1 MRKLADFGLE
11 KIPTEALLSMARQE
25 NGKLQAYITELED
38 KLEATEVERKSLKAY
53 MESDIYYISA
63 SERKR
68 ENKEFRKDEYVRN
81 ILDQTNRRVENVKKQ
96 ISQDKAMRNYLFKR
110 IEQLEMKLM
119 DHGIALPKASPM
131 ILSAYAEMSEMENSE
146 TQMSKLPD

>member
-38 KLEATEVERKSLKAY
+38 KLEATQIELKSLKAY
-53 MESDIYYISA
+53 MESDIYSISA

-68 ENKEFRKDEYVRN
+68 ENKEFRKDQYVRN
-81 ILDQTNRRVENVKKQ
+81 LIEQTNLRIKNAKRRDQQ
-96 ISQDKAMRNYLFKR
+96 IKDMQYYLIRR
-110 IEQLEMKLM
+110 IDQLEMTLK
-119 DHGIALPKASPM
+119 DNGVAIPKASTW
-131 ILSAYAEMSEMENSE
+131 SAAAYNELVNSGNCENSI
-146 TQMSKLPD
+146 

>member
-25 NGKLQAYITELED
+25 NGKLQAYITELVD
-38 KLEATEVERKSLKAY
+38 KLEATEVELKSLKAY
-53 MESDIYYISA
+53 MESDIYYIPA

-81 ILDQTNRRVENVKKQ
+81 LLDQTNRRVENVKKQ

-146 TQMSKLPD
+146 TQMSRLPD

>member
-38 KLEATEVERKSLKAY
+38 KLEATQIELKSLKAY
-53 MESDIYYISA
+53 MESDIYSISA

-68 ENKEFRKDEYVRN
+68 ENKEFRKDQYVRN
-81 ILDQTNRRVENVKKQ
+81 LIEQTNLRIKNAKRRDQQ
-96 ISQDKAMRNYLFKR
+96 IKDMQYYLIRR
-110 IEQLEMKLM
+110 IDQLEMTLK
-119 DHGIALPKASPM
+119 DNGIALPDASSKT
-131 ILSAYAEMSEMENSE
+131 IEAYNEVATSGCSDN
-146 TQMSKLPD
+146 PDQLNT